1 MNRTNTPFV
10 NFSLRKIQK
19 MFKKQY
25 FIVDKNRNM
34 KYNATKSCK
43 NCIVKLLV
51 TTKMT
56 CYNWYQDMIITKGD
70 LNPDYRPK
78 DYSTQKCCRYFPGA
92 AGRNPWCFQTVCVQM
107 GNGSGASAD

>member
-10 NFSLRKIQK
+10 NFSLRKTQK

-34 KYNATKSCK
+34 KYNATESCK

-51 TTKMT
+51 TT
-56 CYNWYQDMIITKGD
+56 
-70 LNPDYRPK
+70 
-78 DYSTQKCCRYFPGA
+78 
-92 AGRNPWCFQTVCVQM
+92 QT
-107 GNGSGASAD
+107 A